1 MAKECCSPSKFL
13 ITVLSISV
21 FCSIPIAQLASAA
34 EINKTSIKKNA
45 GTIAVYYF
53 RGNFRCYN
61 CMTIEQYSRE
71 TIEKYFPE
79 QLKNGRLTFSVIN
92 IDMPEN
98 EHFIK
103 DYQLYTRSL
112 IIAEFKNGKQVRW
125 TNLAKVWDYIKDR
138 DAFYNYVKAEME
150 KYFKSM

>member
-1 MAKECCSPSKFL
+1 MSRAKYL
-13 ITVLSISV
+13 IIVLAISV
-21 FCSIPIAQLASAA
+21 FCLTPSTQFISAT
-34 EINKTSIKKNA
+34 EINKNAQKKDA
-45 GTIAVYYF
+45 GTVAVYYF
-53 RGNFRCYN
+53 HGNFRCYN

-79 QLKNGRLTFSVIN
+79 QLKTGRITFSVVN

-112 IIAEFKNGKQVRW
+112 IVAEFKNGKQIKW
-125 TNLAKVWDYIKDR
+125 TNLEKVWNNIKDR
-138 DAFYNYVKAEME
+138 DAFYNYVKTEIE
-150 KYFKSM
+150 KAIKNI